1 MLSWREKVI
10 FGQATVK
17 ESEVAEV
24 RRMREVLCL
33 VGACGEG
40 NG

>member
-1 MLSWREKVI
+1 MI

-17 ESEVAEV
+17 GSEVAGV

-33 VGACGEG
+33 VGGCGEG